1 MNRQLCEGAMAAPV
15 VLALGGSLLRPE
27 ESDRHAWLS
36 ALAEMIHRC
45 EVPLGIVVGGGAP
58 AREAIEL
65 AKPVIDDVASL
76 DEIGIAATRLN
87 AAIVAQVLQGA
98 DIDVCIEI
106 PPNVSSA
113 VSALKNHRVVI
124 MGGTRPGHTTDN
136 VAIQLAIEVGA
147 VRCLIATNV
156 SHVYSS
162 DPRSNPDARS
172 IESMTLAELQEIV
185 GPPTHGQAGGSG
197 VIDPIGVQAAIDHK
211 LPLAVLDGREIERI
225 ADALAGNSFIGTLVE
240 VD

>member
-65 AKPVIDDVASL
+65 AKPVVDDVASL

-106 PPNVSSA
+106 PSNVYSA

-147 VRCLIATNV
+147 ARCLIATNV

-162 DPRSNPDARS
+162 DPRSNPDAYS

-197 VIDPIGVQAAIDHK
+197 VIDPIGVQAAIDYK

>member
-1 MNRQLCEGAMAAPV
+1 MAAPV

-36 ALAEMIHRC
+36 ALAEIIHQC
-45 EVPLGIVVGGGAP
+45 KVPLGIVVGGGAP

-65 AKPVIDDVASL
+65 AKPVINDVASL

-106 PPNVSSA
+106 PTDVSSA
-113 VSALKNHRVVI
+113 VSALQNHRVVV

-136 VAIQLAIEVGA
+136 VAIRLAIEAGA
-147 VRCLIATNV
+147 TRCLIATNV
-156 SHVYSS
+156 SHVYTS
-162 DPRSNPDARS
+162 DPRSNSDAHS
-172 IESMTLAELQEIV
+172 IDSMTLGELQEIV
-185 GPPTHGQAGGSG
+185 GPPVHGQAGGSS
-197 VIDPIGVQAAIDHK
+197 VIDPIGVQAAIDHS
-211 LPLAVLDGREIERI
+211 LPLAVLDGRDITRI
-225 ADALAGNSFIGTLVE
+225 ADALAGKSFIGTRIE
-240 VD
+240 VN